1 MARSDSQHQEWMRT
15 RMPTRPKPKKAAPRR
30 KLGREVSAALREVLA
45 HVRGENPLPVEHV
58 PPDLDVREIRR
69 RLGMTRSEFA
79 SRFGLDG
86 RAVQDWEQ
94 GRRRPDRAARVL
106 LVVIDHDP
114 AVVERALKAA

>member
-1 MARSDSQHQEWMRT
+1 MATSKKRRK
-15 RMPTRPKPKKAAPRR
+15 PTPRR
-30 KLGREVSAALREVLA
+30 RLGNEVTIALQEVLA
-45 HVRGENPLPVEHV
+45 HVRGEIPLPVEHV
-58 PPDLDVREIRR
+58 PPELDVREIRQ

-79 SRFGLDG
+79 GRFGLDG

-106 LVVIDHDP
+106 LAVIDHDP

>member
-1 MARSDSQHQEWMRT
+1 MAASKKHK
-15 RMPTRPKPKKAAPRR
+15 KPAPRR
-30 KLGREVSAALREVLA
+30 KLGSEVTTALREVLA
-45 HVRGENPLPVEHV
+45 HVRGEAPLPVEQV
-58 PPDLDVREIRR
+58 PPDLDVREIRQ

-79 SRFGLDG
+79 GRFGLDG

-106 LVVIDHDP
+106 LAVIDHDP

>member
-1 MARSDSQHQEWMRT
+1 MVTKRT
-15 RMPTRPKPKKAAPRR
+15 AKKVAPRR

-45 HVRGENPLPVEHV
+45 HVRGESPLPVERV

-69 RLGMTRSEFA
+69 RLGMTRNEFA

-94 GRRRPDRAARVL
+94 GRRKPDRAARVL
-106 LVVIDHDP
+106 LAVIDHDP

>member
-1 MARSDSQHQEWMRT
+1 MAAKRT
-15 RMPTRPKPKKAAPRR
+15 TKKAAPRR
-30 KLGREVSAALREVLA
+30 KLGREVSSALREVLA
-45 HVRGENPLPVEHV
+45 HVRGEAPLPVEHV

-79 SRFGLDG
+79 GRFGLDD

-106 LVVIDHDP
+106 LAVIDHDP

>member
-1 MARSDSQHQEWMRT
+1 
-15 RMPTRPKPKKAAPRR
+15 MPAKPKRKKVAPRR

-45 HVRGENPLPVEHV
+45 HVRGSSPLPVEQV

-69 RLGMTRSEFA
+69 RLGMTRNEFA
-79 SRFGLDG
+79 GRFGLDG

-106 LVVIDHDP
+106 LAVIDHDP
-114 AVVERALKAA
+114 AVVERALRAA

>member
-1 MARSDSQHQEWMRT
+1 MSVKS
-15 RMPTRPKPKKAAPRR
+15 KLKKTASPR
-30 KLGREVSAALREVLA
+30 KLGSEVTAALREVLA
-45 HVRGENPLPVEHV
+45 HVQGEKSLPVEKV
-58 PPDLDVREIRR
+58 PPDIDVREIRR

-79 SRFGLDG
+79 GRFGLDG

-106 LVVIDHDP
+106 LAVIDHDS

>member
-1 MARSDSQHQEWMRT
+1 MSKHMPAKRMT
-15 RMPTRPKPKKAAPRR
+15 RKAPSRR

-45 HVRGENPLPVEHV
+45 HVRGGHPLPVEQV

-69 RLGMTRSEFA
+69 RLGMSRSEFA
-79 SRFGLDG
+79 GRFGLDG

-106 LVVIDHDP
+106 LAVIDHDP
-114 AVVERALKAA
+114 AVVERALKAAA